1 MTDNSMGVLAPY
13 KGPLLEMVFSG
24 DTEEE
29 LKAVAATIHEVLK
42 GNRDYINSSIVLSIN
57 EKDVTL
63 TCCLN
68 ELEEEMDFI
77 NRLHD
82 VIDGVFNNN
91 DHDEKNTEE
100 D

>member
-24 DTEEE
+24 ETEEE
-29 LKAVAATIHEVLK
+29 LKAVAEKIHESLK
-42 GNRDYINSSIVLSIN
+42 GNRDYINSNIILTIN

-68 ELEEEMDFI
+68 LLEEEMKFI
-77 NRLHD
+77 SRLHD
-82 VIDGVFNNN
+82 IIDNVFNNN
-91 DHDEKNTEE
+91 DHDEKNEE
-100 D
+100 E